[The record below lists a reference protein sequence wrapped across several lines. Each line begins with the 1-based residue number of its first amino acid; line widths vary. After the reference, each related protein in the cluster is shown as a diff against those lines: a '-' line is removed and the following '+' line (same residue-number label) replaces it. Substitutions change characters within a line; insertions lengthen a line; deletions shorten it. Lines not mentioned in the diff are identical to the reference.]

1 MLYHE
6 SQSDIFFVKMKE
18 TFIVRTEWMD
28 SILELAPE
36 DQATIFRNLFH
47 FHAEEFN
54 LINLNNLSV
63 KLVWKL
69 IEPNLKR
76 NIDAY
81 DKRSETSAAN
91 GRKGGRKKV
100 GYSESLDKPDNIEKK
115 EPNPNLIQEPN
126 KPIEPIESLSVSDSV
141 SVLVSDIDIKEKE
154 NSFLNLENQSS
165 QSSQILE
172 KEKSSAKKE
181 NVDWMGIFP
190 FKSDEAR
197 KAVNDYSEHRKQ
209 LKVKKYTEIGWKQ
222 ACKEWEAWGEAVFIE
237 AVYKAIANNWQGIFH
252 PVKQSNNNSNGN
264 NNQRTNGRIEP
275 APHGAEFGKFGA
287 NQ

>member
-1 MLYHE
+1 
-6 SQSDIFFVKMKE
+6 
-18 TFIVRTEWMD
+18 
-28 SILELAPE
+28 
-36 DQATIFRNLFH
+36 
-47 FHAEEFN
+47 
-54 LINLNNLSV
+54 
-63 KLVWKL
+63 LVWKL
-69 IEPNLKR
+69 IEQNLKR

-100 GYSESLDKPDNIEKK
+100 GYSETPTASDDSEKK
-115 EPNPNLIQEPN
+115 EPNTNLNQEPN
-126 KPIEPIESLSVSDSV
+126 KPIEPIESLSVFDSV
-141 SVLVSDIDIKEKE
+141 SVSDIDIKEKE

-165 QSSQILE
+165 QNSQILK
-172 KEKSSAKKE
+172 KEKSSEKKE

-222 ACKEWEAWGEAVFIE
+222 ACKEWESWGEAVFIE

-252 PVKQSNNNSNGN
+252 PVKQLHNNSNGQ
-264 NNQRTNGRIEP
+264 NQRTNGRIEP